1 MNERSSRIA
10 KQMSYGRQAFI
21 FLYNEVD
28 GWIPF
33 KLDGSFISRVGSATL
48 SGNHRPDKYWGAG
61 LLVT

>member
-1 MNERSSRIA
+1 MNELSAVIA

-28 GWIPF
+28 RWISF
-33 KLDGSFISRVGSATL
+33 KLDGSFTNRVGSATL
-48 SGNHRPDKYWGAG
+48 SVNHRLNKHWGAG